1 MVFACSSGPGVRP
14 GLRLVAECVEPI
26 VRSLGVEPV
35 EGRQPRYRAEGR
47 CVVTVSSGRVQSPQ
61 TARHAAHELLEACF
75 STRDEGL
82 AETDTLAL
90 NDLIRAIRQA
100 ERNDP
105 TPPAAIARAA

>member
-1 MVFACSSGPGVRP
+1 MSVHPIRRAMDLIVGPEV
-14 GLRLVAECVEPI
+14 VAQAP
-26 VRSLGVEPV
+26 R
-35 EGRQPRYRAEGR
+35 RPRYVAEGR
-47 CVVTVSSGRVQSPQ
+47 NVVTVSSGRVQSPQ
-61 TARHAAHELLEACF
+61 TARTAAHELLEACF

-90 NDLIRAIRQA
+90 TDLIRAIRQA